1 MTARK
6 GLRRIGLRAYVVS
19 GPKGRVVI
27 ERERRGHFLVRPEK
41 LPRAFNYG
49 DYRLLREAV
58 AYAGQLAGDL
68 AALLPPFLDRRE
80 RRGS

>member
-6 GLRRIGLRAYVVS
+6 GLKKRGLRAYAVT
-19 GPKGRVVI
+19 GPKGTILI

-68 AALLPPFLDRRE
+68 AALLPEFLDRR
-80 RRGS
+80 RRQ